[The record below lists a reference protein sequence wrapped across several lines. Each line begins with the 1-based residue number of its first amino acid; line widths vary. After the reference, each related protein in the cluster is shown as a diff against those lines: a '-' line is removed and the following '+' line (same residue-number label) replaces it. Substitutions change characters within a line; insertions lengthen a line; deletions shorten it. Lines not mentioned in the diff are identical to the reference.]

1 MSKRK
6 KSIKSEIENTFN
18 DQNGLVIVGIGAS
31 AGGLEAIQ
39 DFFAK
44 MPSNTGLAFVVIQHL
59 SPAHKSMMDEL
70 LAKYTKM
77 KILVV

>member
-31 AGGLEAIQ
+31 AGGLEAI
-39 DFFAK
+39 
-44 MPSNTGLAFVVIQHL
+44 
-59 SPAHKSMMDEL
+59 
-70 LAKYTKM
+70 
-77 KILVV
+77 